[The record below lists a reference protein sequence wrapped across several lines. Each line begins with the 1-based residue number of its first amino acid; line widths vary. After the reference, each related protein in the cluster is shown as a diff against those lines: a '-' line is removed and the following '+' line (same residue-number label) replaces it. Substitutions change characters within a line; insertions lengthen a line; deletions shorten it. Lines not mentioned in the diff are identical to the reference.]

1 MRVGRRKSTHGKWS
15 KATQGWRKNHTMVGR
30 DHIEVIERPHGG
42 GEMDSYRGEKVFHVL
57 SSL

>member
-42 GEMDSYRGEKVFHVL
+42 GEMDSYRGEL
-57 SSL
+57 LDPIIT